1 MEEYNND
8 NLADIWG
15 KIREGSA
22 IVLDTRTVKEYS
34 GSHIPG
40 SLCAPY
46 SRYSWGPGVAQY
58 LSEYNA
64 KVVLL
69 AQNRTIAEEA
79 LKELQESQFPIYAV
93 IPDNLESWAKSGL
106 PTAELKEV
114 SAEKLHENLED
125 YVVIDVRE
133 PYEWNSG
140 VIKGAERIPIGDLA
154 SRIDNLDRGRK
165 YAVVCAH
172 GNRSQSAAIYL
183 SDNGFDVENILGG
196 MSQWLSSGFPVEYK

>member
-1 MEEYNND
+1 MEEFND
-8 NLADIWG
+8 MKLADIWENV
-15 KIREGSA
+15 REGNA
-22 IVLDTRTVKEYS
+22 IILDTRTVKEYS
-34 GSHIPG
+34 NSHIPG

-46 SRYSWGPGVAQY
+46 SRYSWGSGVAQY
-58 LSEYNA
+58 LSEYKA

-79 LKELQESQFPIYAV
+79 VKELKENQLSIFAV
-93 IPDNLESWAKSGL
+93 IPDDLESWVKEGL
-106 PTAELKEV
+106 PTAQLKEISV
-114 SAEKLHENLED
+114 DKLHENLED
-125 YVVIDVRE
+125 FVVIDVRE

-154 SRIDNLDRGRK
+154 SKLESLQRDRK

-183 SDNGFDVENILGG
+183 SDNGFDVENIVGG
-196 MSQWLSSGFPVEYK
+196 MAQWLSRGFPVEYQ